1 MTKYRFRTIKTVEDI
16 LRAIGREDIPSARVT
31 LRIGS
36 IVDEETG
43 ELLADLELEIP
54 DEYPL
59 SEADE
64 KKLEALMGP
73 MIGKKIERDN

>member
-43 ELLADLELEIP
+43 EVIR
-54 DEYPL
+54 
-59 SEADE
+59 
-64 KKLEALMGP
+64 
-73 MIGKKIERDN
+73 IERVY